1 MMNRR
6 CCILILA
13 AIAIPSCHESK
24 WPKRTQLTASQ
35 AQAINEIASRQ
46 NEINDATKGAFR
58 GEVWTVGAIPW
69 NATVMPI
76 ASPQGRW
83 IATASGTAPSN
94 ACLMALDG
102 SLPPTD
108 SEIEIWE
115 LLPGFS
121 GARHQTTL
129 TAPLLLT
136 NAADAEGFLVE
147 APQSNGSRWIGK
159 VDWRTGTTT
168 WLVQDDQVNAM
179 PTLGPQNRLAWSTR
193 SRDERLFSLAVR
205 FQDGREFSIPSNGS
219 DWLIPTW
226 SSRSMR
232 LSAWRLSPE
241 GVLRLISMDATD
253 SQTLTQPAKQISVM
267 TGASRWD
274 AFTATGN
281 QTSVQGLA
289 PPPVEE
295 VMFYHPTQ
303 QRMSVWMP
311 TGINSDQL
319 VSLAPDSI
327 DAVHDDQG
335 NFLLTL
341 PRGLHWQSLT
351 DLRNIVR
358 VDHIPVYAR
367 PTTDP
372 MRPFMLLDPGRN
384 VVRIRGMRPAQQ
396 PTDSTKITSG
406 N

>member
-1 MMNRR
+1 
-6 CCILILA
+6 
-13 AIAIPSCHESK
+13 
-24 WPKRTQLTASQ
+24 
-35 AQAINEIASRQ
+35 
-46 NEINDATKGAFR
+46 
-58 GEVWTVGAIPW
+58 
-69 NATVMPI
+69 
-76 ASPQGRW
+76 
-83 IATASGTAPSN
+83 
-94 ACLMALDG
+94 
-102 SLPPTD
+102 
-108 SEIEIWE
+108 
-115 LLPGFS
+115 
-121 GARHQTTL
+121 
-129 TAPLLLT
+129 
-136 NAADAEGFLVE
+136 
-147 APQSNGSRWIGK
+147 
-159 VDWRTGTTT
+159 
-168 WLVQDDQVNAM
+168 
-179 PTLGPQNRLAWSTR
+179 
-193 SRDERLFSLAVR
+193 
-205 FQDGREFSIPSNGS
+205 
-219 DWLIPTW
+219 
-226 SSRSMR
+226 MR

-327 DAVHDDQG
+327 DAVHDAQG

-341 PRGLHWQSLT
+341 PRGPHWQTLT
-351 DLRNIVR
+351 ALPNIVR
-358 VDHIPVYAR
+358 ADHVPVYAR